1 MTSESQ
7 TAAGNFFHGFAD
19 AFDTFYDGKRSPM
32 MQWIDR
38 RFRSDMFIRYELTF
52 SRLGNLTGKRGIDIG
67 CGSGPYVA
75 EALRRARAEFRDK
88 AFHRVVLVRE
98 AVRIDE
104 LLVDAHRVAAKL
116 DLRLDPRAVRFARR
130 RRDRRR
136 GVGHSRWPG
145 WGSLPRGRLRAGGH
159 PGGVCGQRAVVPAD
173 GFVRHPRAPGDL
185 MLAGAAREERF
196 DGRTEMRLQDVHSF
210 LARC

>member
-1 MTSESQ
+1 MELRPHLLVGLPHGCAKTLARVLERHHKQ
-7 TAAGNFFHGFAD
+7 QRPFVRGGFAGD
-19 AFDTFYDGKRSPM
+19 EGQRPLPV
-32 MQWIDR
+32 IDL
-38 RFRSDMFIRYELTF
+38 RFFARQKLQ
-52 SRLGNLTGKRGIDIG
+52 DI
-67 CGSGPYVA
+67 

-145 WGSLPRGRLRAGGH
+145 WGSLPRGGLGAGGH